1 MSTVKTRWGE
11 IAVAVGAGIVAAV
24 HIGIVPT
31 AIPSFRAELGI
42 DLVTAGWVVSVF
54 STTTA
59 LTGVVVG
66 VVADRI
72 GYRHLLLGGLVALIV
87 GALAGALARSG
98 GQLLISRAVEGIG
111 FITTLVSA
119 PSIIA
124 EAAAPEDRRFAL
136 GTWGTYMP
144 TGLALG
150 MVVAPA
156 ILALSGWRALWV
168 AAAVLSGIW
177 LVVVAV
183 CLPPKK
189 SAPSTTAAG
198 SWIEDVRRTL
208 AQPGIWMLTAFFM
221 FYAAQWMA
229 LMVWLPTF
237 LVEERQLSV
246 TTAAL
251 MTVAV
256 VAVNTPGNLLGAWLL
271 DRNVPRWMLLAGS
284 SIVVLACAFGIF
296 ASGVLP
302 DSLRYGL
309 CLFFSFLTGVCPAAI
324 LSGATVFRPSPRQ
337 TGATNGFLIQGS
349 NLGQF
354 LGPPVMAALVS
365 FGGSWIAGLWIFST
379 TGVIGTTLA
388 LLLKRAEKRQAFKNS

>member
-1 MSTVKTRWGE
+1 MSVQTRWRE
-11 IAVAVGAGIVAAV
+11 IAIAVGAGIVAAA

-31 AIPSFRAELGI
+31 AIPAFRAELGI
-42 DLVTAGWVVSVF
+42 DLVTAGWVVSMF
-54 STTTA
+54 SATTVA
-59 LTGVVVG
+59 SGVIIG

-72 GYRHLLLGGLVALIV
+72 GYRRLLLGGLVALVV
-87 GALAGALARSG
+87 GALAGALARTG
-98 GQLLISRAVEGIG
+98 GELLLSRLVEGIG

-124 EAAAPEDRRFAL
+124 EAAAAEDRRFAL

-150 MVVAPA
+150 MVVAPG
-156 ILALSGWRALWV
+156 ILALWGWRALWV
-168 AAAVLSGIW
+168 AVAVLSAVW
-177 LVVVAV
+177 FAVVAIG
-183 CLPPKK
+183 LRAPPRPTP
-189 SAPSTTAAG
+189 AHATG
-198 SWIEDVRRTL
+198 SWREDLCRTL
-208 AQPGIWMLTAFFM
+208 AQPGIWLLATFFM

-246 TTAAL
+246 TAAAL

-256 VAVNTPGNLLGAWLL
+256 VAVNSPGNILGAWLL
-271 DRNVPRWMLLAGS
+271 DRNVPRWVLLGGS
-284 SIVVLACAFGIF
+284 SVIVLACAFGIF
-296 ASGVLP
+296 LGGMLP
-302 DSLRYGL
+302 DGARYAL
-309 CLFFSFLTGVCPAAI
+309 CLFFSFLTGVCPAAV
-324 LSGATVFRPSPRQ
+324 LSGAAVFRPSPRQ

-365 FGGSWIAGLWIFST
+365 FSGGWAAGLWIFLV
-379 TGVIGTTLA
+379 TGVVGTALS
-388 LLLKRAEKRQAFKNS
+388 LLLKRAERRLAFKIP

>member
-1 MSTVKTRWGE
+1 MPAQTRWRE
-11 IAVAVGAGIVAAV
+11 IAIAVGAGVVAAA

-31 AIPSFRAELGI
+31 AIPSFRSALGV
-42 DLVTAGWVVSVF
+42 DLVTAGWVVSMF
-54 STTTA
+54 SATTVVS
-59 LTGVVVG
+59 GVVIG

-72 GYRHLLLGGLVALIV
+72 GYRRLLLGGIVALIV
-87 GALAGALARSG
+87 GALAGALARTG
-98 GQLLISRAVEGIG
+98 GELLLSRLVEGIG

-124 EAAAPEDRRFAL
+124 EAAATDDRRFAL
-136 GTWGTYMP
+136 GIWGTYMP

-150 MVVAPA
+150 MAVAPA
-156 ILALSGWRALWV
+156 ILSLWGWRALWV
-168 AAAVLSGIW
+168 AAAALSAACFA
-177 LVVVAV
+177 VVAFGLRPRS
-183 CLPPKK
+183 CP
-189 SAPSTTAAG
+189 APTQVIG
-198 SWIEDVRRTL
+198 SWREDVRRTL
-208 AQPGIWMLTAFFM
+208 AQPGIWLLAAFFM

-256 VAVNTPGNLLGAWLL
+256 VAVNAPGNVFGAWLL
-271 DRNVPRWMLLAGS
+271 DRNVPRWVLLGGS
-284 SIVVLACAFGIF
+284 SAIVLACALGIF
-296 ASGVLP
+296 IGGVLP
-302 DSLRYGL
+302 DWGRYGL
-309 CLFFSFLTGVCPAAI
+309 CLFFSFLTGVCPAAV
-324 LSGATVFRPSPRQ
+324 LSGAAVFRPSPRQ

-365 FGGSWIAGLWIFST
+365 FGGGWAAGLWIFLV
-379 TGVIGTTLA
+379 TGLVGIGLS
-388 LLLKRAEKRQAFKNS
+388 LLLKRTELRLPIKIS